1 MNMAVLE
8 GVNLK
13 KYYGKVHALDD
24 VSFAIEGNELLAVIG
39 PSGSGKTTLLRSIAG
54 FVKLD
59 GGRIFLHG
67 EDITNLAPEKRNVA
81 MFFQN
86 YALWPHMT
94 VFENIAYGLKLRK
107 IDKKTIKEKVEWA
120 LEFLGLEGLADRKPS
135 QLSGGQQQRVALA
148 RAIVVEPKVL
158 LLDEPL
164 SNLDAKIRLRIRFE
178 LKALQQKLGIPTLYV
193 THDQEEALSI
203 ADRVIVMHEGKI
215 LQSGTPEEIYRNPRN
230 LFVADF
236 VGMNTIVKVPAENGL
251 VKVGNITRRI
261 ENEQKTASVVIRAD
275 EVNIVD
281 ATADVSTK
289 EGDLV
294 LIGVIKDRLY
304 LGSKYR
310 YEVEVEDI
318 NEPLFVNHE
327 VDVAPGKK
335 VKVIVPE
342 GSYFIF

>member
-1 MNMAVLE
+1 MAVLE

-13 KYYGKVHALDD
+13 KYYGRVHALDN
-24 VSFAIEGNELLAVIG
+24 VSFAIEGSELLAVIG

-59 GGRIFLHG
+59 AGRIYLHG
-67 EDITNLAPEKRNVA
+67 QDITDLSPEKRNVA

-86 YALWPHMT
+86 YALWPHMS
-94 VFENIAYGLKLRK
+94 VFENIAYGLKIKKVDKAK
-107 IDKKTIKEKVEWA
+107 IREKVEWA

-178 LKALQQKLGIPTLYV
+178 LKALQQKLKIPMLYV

-203 ADRVIVMHEGKI
+203 ADRVIIMHNGEV
-215 LQSGTPEEIYRNPRN
+215 LQSGPPEEIYRSPRN

-236 VGMNTIVKVPAENGL
+236 VGMNTIVRIPVQNGV
-251 VKVGNITRRI
+251 VKVGNITKQI
-261 ENEQKTASVVIRAD
+261 STQQKTASIVVRAD
-275 EVNIVD
+275 EVIL
-281 ATADVSTK
+281 STNVNA
-289 EGDLV
+289 EAEPEDLA
-294 LIGVIKDRLY
+294 LTGVVKDKLY

-310 YEVEVEDI
+310 YEIEVDGI
-318 NEPLFVNHE
+318 DEPLFVNHE
-327 VDVAPGKK
+327 SSVDPGER
-335 VKVIVPE
+335 VKIIVPK

>member
-1 MNMAVLE
+1 MAVLE

-13 KYYGKVHALDD
+13 KYYGRVHALDN
-24 VSFAIEGNELLAVIG
+24 VSFAIEGSELLAVIG

-59 GGRIFLHG
+59 AGRIYLHG
-67 EDITNLAPEKRNVA
+67 QDITDLSPEKRNVA

-86 YALWPHMT
+86 YALWPHMS
-94 VFENIAYGLKLRK
+94 VFENIAYGLKIKKVDKAK
-107 IDKKTIKEKVEWA
+107 IREKVEWA

-178 LKALQQKLGIPTLYV
+178 LKALQQKLKIPMLYV

-203 ADRVIVMHEGKI
+203 ADRVIIMHNGEV
-215 LQSGTPEEIYRNPRN
+215 LQSGPPEEIYRNPQN

-236 VGMNTIVKVPAENGL
+236 VGMNTIVRIPVQNGV
-251 VKVGNITRRI
+251 VKVGNITKQI
-261 ENEQKTASVVIRAD
+261 STQQKTASIVVRAD
-275 EVNIVD
+275 EVIL
-281 ATADVSTK
+281 STNVNA
-289 EGDLV
+289 EAEPEDLA
-294 LIGVIKDRLY
+294 LTGVVKDKLY

-310 YEVEVEDI
+310 YEIEVDGI
-318 NEPLFVNHE
+318 DEPLFVNHE
-327 VDVAPGKK
+327 SSVDPGER
-335 VKVIVPE
+335 VKIIVPK